1 MKKDFYVDD
10 VTCTI
15 VLTKCAEKQT
25 IKGTNPSL
33 HEEYSRQV
41 DVHVCRGYIGTQEIA
56 SDRFREW
63 SPDEIEKSVKK
74 VEHELQRRVSNN
86 KAEEKHQ
93 KKVNEKLKE
102 LGF

>member
-10 VTCTI
+10 FTCTI
-15 VLTKCAEKQT
+15 VLTKGGERAT
-25 IKGTNPSL
+25 INGTNSFT
-33 HEEYSRQV
+33 HDDYSKQV
-41 DVHVCRGYIGTQEIA
+41 EVHVCRGYIGTQEVV

-63 SPDEIEKSVKK
+63 SPAEIEKSVKK
-74 VEHELQRRVSNN
+74 VEQELTRRASNK

-93 KKVNEKLKE
+93 KSINEKLKE